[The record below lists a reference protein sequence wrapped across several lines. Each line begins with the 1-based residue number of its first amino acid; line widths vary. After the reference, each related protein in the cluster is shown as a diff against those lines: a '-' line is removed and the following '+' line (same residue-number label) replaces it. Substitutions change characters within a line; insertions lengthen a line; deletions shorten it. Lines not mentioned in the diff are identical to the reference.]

1 LVPVDE
7 PRSSIGRMPPSGE
20 PLAGERGTA
29 PTFIPGLSLPSQ
41 TQDPI
46 EDLAAEDSTE
56 EDLAAEETANEDLA
70 AEDLAAEE
78 TATENPGANFEEDR
92 IRN

>member
-1 LVPVDE
+1 
-7 PRSSIGRMPPSGE
+7 MPPSGE